1 MGLYFQGNS
10 FDGKYKW
17 KSRKKSFK
25 TSRSKK
31 KQYGQNISLDKRY
44 SINSKND
51 FAQQNNSSCL
61 KDFNQRNILNSR
73 TNCNSTN
80 SLNQG
85 IYANNKIKDR
95 SNSRW
100 SFRLN
105 NDVFISIIIIVAVIS
120 SIFLVSYLLNNIAL
134 GKNNEQIIALP
145 YDRTFNPSVE
155 TTLSTKEIS
164 NIYKSVGGEETNI
177 IPVSYTNYK
186 VQAGD
191 NLWTISKKFEISVDS
206 IYSANISTLK
216 NPHILSAGMTL
227 RIPSNI
233 GIVVKAKNSQ
243 DLKKIIDQYDVDE
256 LSLFIANQVANF
268 DELASKDEIFLPN
281 VELPQTEKLKA
292 YGIAFGY
299 PAKGYISSRMGYR
312 KDPFTGQRRF
322 HSGLDISNVMGTPIY
337 AAYDGVVVFV
347 GPNGGYGNCVIIS
360 HPLGYSTLYGHLSK
374 ILVKVG
380 QRVSKGSKIALMGNT
395 GRSTGSHLH
404 FEIRKFGKILNPLSY
419 MVWK

>member
-17 KSRKKSFK
+17 KSRKRSFK
-25 TSRSKK
+25 TSHPGRL
-31 KQYGQNISLDKRY
+31 GE
-44 SINSKND
+44 
-51 FAQQNNSSCL
+51 
-61 KDFNQRNILNSR
+61 FNQGNILNSR
-73 TNCNSTN
+73 TNCNSIN
-80 SLNQG
+80 NLNQG
-85 IYANNKIKDR
+85 IHINNKIRHKINLKR
-95 SNSRW
+95 S
-100 SFRLN
+100 FKLN
-105 NDVFISIIIIVAVIS
+105 NEAFISIIIIVAVIS

-177 IPVSYTNYK
+177 IPVSYTDYK
-186 VQAGD
+186 VQVGD

-380 QRVSKGSKIALMGNT
+380 QRVSKGSKIALMGST